1 MLKYWQNLLLICKRI
16 WQTKRSLRGRFVV
29 YILALLLLFVSSLL
43 SLLNIFGLLQP
54 LNHDLNSFLSYELEA
69 RTADLDRQMDSLAA
83 HSTDLS
89 QQLALIIE
97 KTLSANNINP
107 NSDITSI
114 SNNPQLLTAIQRE
127 AYSTLTAKMQQTPA
141 SGALYLVNASVNTSL
156 NRRSYNGLFLKFT
169 NIHSENTLFNEIC
182 MFRGNPDIARENK
195 ISLYSTWQLELDVHA
210 FWQAEQLMQ
219 NAGASDK
226 QNYLLTD
233 ITNLRESWEQSRLF
247 LMPIYGS
254 NGNMLGLCGFEISN
268 VYFQQRTRSSS
279 YNGYPV
285 VIAILDQKPDGTYEG
300 QLSTPG
306 AISGKIKLL
315 QEGDYEHFT
324 VGNDSY
330 IGRTTPLDI
339 GSSNHRLAVLM
350 PEVSYNALL
359 RTSRIRLA
367 LILSA
372 VLLISLLF
380 CYFFSKKYVEPII
393 NDLKQLQ
400 QNPSAPLQSSVMEI
414 NQFFEFLQNRHAQQ
428 EEHLQQLVEQRT
440 AAQQQYGLAAKHL
453 QDAAAKQ
460 QALEEQYAKLKDQLQ
475 ALQAERDQAQKE
487 KDAAEQQLNFAQ
499 SALERVVEKKLQTV
513 DPDNY
518 QLFVNNLS
526 TLTRK
531 EQEIF
536 NLYVQGCSTK
546 EIISTQQISENTLKY
561 HNKNI
566 YSKLGVKTRKELLQ
580 YIELMRNIKE

>member
-1 MLKYWQNLLLICKRI
+1 
-16 WQTKRSLRGRFVV
+16 
-29 YILALLLLFVSSLL
+29 
-43 SLLNIFGLLQP
+43 
-54 LNHDLNSFLSYELEA
+54 
-69 RTADLDRQMDSLAA
+69 
-83 HSTDLS
+83 
-89 QQLALIIE
+89 
-97 KTLSANNINP
+97 
-107 NSDITSI
+107 
-114 SNNPQLLTAIQRE
+114 
-127 AYSTLTAKMQQTPA
+127 
-141 SGALYLVNASVNTSL
+141 
-156 NRRSYNGLFLKFT
+156 
-169 NIHSENTLFNEIC
+169 
-182 MFRGNPDIARENK
+182 
-195 ISLYSTWQLELDVHA
+195 
-210 FWQAEQLMQ
+210 
-219 NAGASDK
+219 
-226 QNYLLTD
+226 
-233 ITNLRESWEQSRLF
+233 
-247 LMPIYGS
+247 
-254 NGNMLGLCGFEISN
+254 
-268 VYFQQRTRSSS
+268 
-279 YNGYPV
+279 
-285 VIAILDQKPDGTYEG
+285 
-300 QLSTPG
+300 
-306 AISGKIKLL
+306 
-315 QEGDYEHFT
+315 
-324 VGNDSY
+324 
-330 IGRTTPLDI
+330 
-339 GSSNHRLAVLM
+339 M

-393 NDLKQLQ
+393 NDLTQLQ
-400 QNPSAPLQSSVMEI
+400 QNPSAPLQSSVIEI
-414 NQFFEFLQNRHAQQ
+414 NQFFEFLQNHHAQQ

-487 KDAAEQQLNFAQ
+487 KDAAQQQLNFAQ

-518 QLFVNNLS
+518 QLFVDNLS

-580 YIELMRNIKE
+580 YIELMRNILE

>member
-29 YILALLLLFVSSLL
+29 YIFALLLLFVSSLL
-43 SLLNIFGLLQP
+43 SLLNIFDLLQP
-54 LNHDLNSFLSYELEA
+54 LNHDLNSFFSYELEA
-69 RTADLDRQMDSLAA
+69 HTANLDRQMDALAA

-89 QQLALIIE
+89 QQLAADIE
-97 KTLSANNINP
+97 KTLAANGVNP
-107 NSDITSI
+107 DSDITAI
-114 SNNPQLLTAIQRE
+114 SNNPQLLTAIQKE
-127 AYSTLTAKMQQTPA
+127 AYSTLTAKMQQAPA
-141 SGALYLVNASVNTSL
+141 SGALYLVNASVNTGL
-156 NRRSYNGLFLKFT
+156 KRRSYNGLFLKFT

-182 MFRGNPDIARENK
+182 MFRGNPEIARENK

-210 FWQAEQLMQ
+210 FYQAEQLLQ
-219 NAGASDK
+219 NAGAPDK

-233 ITNLRESWEQSRLF
+233 ITSLRESWERSRLF
-247 LMPIYGS
+247 LMPIYS
-254 NGNMLGLCGFEISN
+254 SSGNVLGLCGFEISN

-285 VIAILDQKPDGTYEG
+285 VIAVLDKKPDGTYEG

-306 AISGKIKLL
+306 ATSSKIKLL
-315 QEGDYEHFT
+315 TDSGYEHFA
-324 VGNDSY
+324 VGNEVY
-330 IGRTTPLDI
+330 VGKTAPLDI
-339 GSSNHRLAVLM
+339 GSSSHRLAVLI
-350 PEVSYNALL
+350 PEASYNALL
-359 RTSRIRLA
+359 RASRIRLA

-372 VLLISLLF
+372 LLVVSLLF

-393 NDLKQLQ
+393 NDLDQAQK
-400 QNPSAPLQSSVMEI
+400 NPSVPLQSSVMEI

-428 EEHLQQLVEQRT
+428 EEYLQQLVAQRT

-453 QDAAAKQ
+453 SDAEIKHQ
-460 QALEEQYAKLKDQLQ
+460 SLEEQYAKLKEQLQ
-475 ALQAERDQAQKE
+475 ALQKECDQAQKE
-487 KDAAEQQLNFAQ
+487 RDEAEQQLNFAQ
-499 SALERVVEKKLQTV
+499 NALERVVEKKLQTV

-518 QLFVNNLS
+518 QLFVDNLS

>member
-54 LNHDLNSFLSYELEA
+54 MNHDLNSFLSYELEA
-69 RTADLDRQMDSLAA
+69 RTANLERQMDSLAA

-89 QQLALIIE
+89 QQLAADIE

-114 SNNPQLLTAIQRE
+114 NNNPQLLTAIQRE
-127 AYSTLTAKMQQTPA
+127 AYSTLTAKMQQAPA

-330 IGRTTPLDI
+330 IGRT
-339 GSSNHRLAVLM
+339 
-350 PEVSYNALL
+350 
-359 RTSRIRLA
+359 
-367 LILSA
+367 
-372 VLLISLLF
+372 
-380 CYFFSKKYVEPII
+380 
-393 NDLKQLQ
+393 
-400 QNPSAPLQSSVMEI
+400 AP
-414 NQFFEFLQNRHAQQ
+414 
-428 EEHLQQLVEQRT
+428 
-440 AAQQQYGLAAKHL
+440 
-453 QDAAAKQ
+453 
-460 QALEEQYAKLKDQLQ
+460 
-475 ALQAERDQAQKE
+475 
-487 KDAAEQQLNFAQ
+487 
-499 SALERVVEKKLQTV
+499 
-513 DPDNY
+513 P
-518 QLFVNNLS
+518 
-526 TLTRK
+526 
-531 EQEIF
+531 
-536 NLYVQGCSTK
+536 
-546 EIISTQQISENTLKY
+546 
-561 HNKNI
+561 
-566 YSKLGVKTRKELLQ
+566 
-580 YIELMRNIKE
+580 